1 MEKKDLLKTKKA
13 ILSIALASTLGLTG
27 CATQPVLKTKF
38 VYEQVDENTYKNPK
52 VILYKE
58 EENVVKETIKTLVT
72 DRIYVDEDGN
82 VVIEKKLN
90 EVYNDG
96 NLEYNVPS
104 GYAITHDEN
113 GNTVATAKNNINQS
127 V

>member
-27 CATQPVLKTKF
+27 CATQTVPKTKF
-38 VYEQVDENTYKNPK
+38 VYEQIDENTYKNPK
-52 VILYKE
+52 VTIYQE
-58 EENVVKETIKTLVT
+58 EENVVKKTIKSLVT

-96 NLEYNVPS
+96 NLEYTVPS
-104 GYAITHDEN
+104 GYVITHDEN
-113 GNTVATAKNNINQS
+113 GKAIARKLIKNPNK
-127 V
+127 